1 MGGNRPRLPHQMAM
15 FTKEEVLA
23 KLNNVLDPEL
33 GLSIVDL
40 GLVYDIEV
48 IDEHSVYI
56 SMTLTFPGCPYGPSL
71 VEEAELAVQERPGL
85 TNVVVG
91 LVWDPPW
98 NPKDMASDYAKDV
111 LGLW

>member
-1 MGGNRPRLPHQMAM
+1 M

-23 KLNNVLDPEL
+23 KLSNVLDPEL

-48 IDEHSVYI
+48 LDEHSVFI
-56 SMTLTFPGCPYGPSL
+56 SMTLTFPGCPYGPVLKSDA
-71 VEEAELAVQERPGL
+71 EAEVKDIPGL
-85 TNVVVG
+85 TDVDIEI
-91 LVWDPPW
+91 VWDPPW
-98 NPKDMASDYAKDV
+98 NPAEMASDYAKDA

>member
-1 MGGNRPRLPHQMAM
+1 M

-23 KLNNVLDPEL
+23 KLDNVLDPEL

-48 IDEHSVYI
+48 LDEHSVYI
-56 SMTLTFPGCPYGPSL
+56 SMTLTFPGCPYGQVLKSDA
-71 VEEAELAVQERPGL
+71 EAEVKDIPGVE
-85 TNVVVG
+85 NVDVEI
-91 LVWDPPW
+91 VWDPPW
-98 NPKDMASDYAKDV
+98 NPSEMATDHAKDV

>member
-1 MGGNRPRLPHQMAM
+1 M

-48 IDEHSVYI
+48 LDEHSVYI
-56 SMTLTFPGCPYGPSL
+56 SMTLTFPGCPYGPVL
-71 VEEAELAVQERPGL
+71 AEDAELAVQEIPGL
-85 TNVVVG
+85 TNVNIDIVWNPP
-91 LVWDPPW
+91 WDP
-98 NPKDMASDYAKDV
+98 KTMASDYAKDV